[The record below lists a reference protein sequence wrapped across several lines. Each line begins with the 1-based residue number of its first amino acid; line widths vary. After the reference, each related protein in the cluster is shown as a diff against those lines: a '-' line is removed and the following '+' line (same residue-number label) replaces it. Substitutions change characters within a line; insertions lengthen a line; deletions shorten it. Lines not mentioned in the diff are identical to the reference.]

1 MPVLCVDDGSRI
13 LDFLVRHRELSH
25 PQTARIWGFAQL
37 NLAEAFAARRVEED
51 AVFVAGPNGIVFEKS
66 RAFHVNEEA
75 ARFTA
80 ADDDAVGEGRLFRV
94 EIVLFAKDMVNVF
107 EKLFNGRQTMNLI
120 HRRRIQGE
128 SRSKDGG

>member
-1 MPVLCVDDGSRI
+1 MFDN
-13 LDFLVRHRELSH
+13 RELSH
-25 PQTARIWGFAQL
+25 PQAARIWGFAQV
-37 NLAEAFAARRVEED
+37 NLAEAFAVRRVEEY
-51 AVFVAGPNGIVFEKS
+51 AIFVAGPDGVVFEKS

-75 ARFTA
+75 ARFSA

-120 HRRRIQGE
+120 HGVA
-128 SRSKDGG
+128 SRERCQPKDGG